1 MEPWQQS
8 LANSLTRPAELAE
21 RFGIDAAPIEAVTR
35 RYPMRI
41 TPHYLGLIRE
51 AGDPI
56 WRQCVP
62 DILELRDAC
71 ACEDPLNEENLS
83 PVPGLVHRYP
93 DRVLFLVSG
102 ACAVYCRFCTRKRK
116 VGCGGMAAEE
126 RDRAA
131 GLDYIAGR
139 PEIRDVILSGGDPLL
154 LADDALEEILM
165 RLKAIP
171 HVEMVRIGS
180 RVPVT
185 LPERV
190 TDDLCALLRR
200 HHPVYLNTHFNHP
213 RELTPAAAQACTR
226 LADAGIPLGNQTVL
240 LRGVNDDPGTMT
252 TLVRGLL
259 KIRVRPYY
267 LHQMD
272 LARGTAHFRTR
283 VETGI
288 GIMRA
293 LRGPVSGM
301 AVPSYVIDTP
311 GGRGKVPI
319 LPEYLE
325 KLGDTVTLR
334 LPDGGRL
341 EFPNKIGE
349 R

>member
-8 LANSLTRPAELAE
+8 LVNSFTSPAELAA
-21 RFGIDAAPIEAVTR
+21 RFGIDPAPLEAVVD

-62 DILELRDAC
+62 DPVELLDEG
-71 ACEDPLNEENLS
+71 ACEDPLHEENLS
-83 PVPGLVHRYP
+83 PVPGIVHRYP

-102 ACAVYCRFCTRKRK
+102 ECAVYCRFCTRKRK
-116 VGCGGMAAEE
+116 VGCSAMASGPAHLS
-126 RDRAA
+126 A

-139 PEIRDVILSGGDPLL
+139 PEIRDVLLSGGDPLL
-154 LADDALEEILM
+154 LPDVALERVLE
-165 RLKAIP
+165 RLRAIP

-185 LPERV
+185 LPERI
-190 TDDLCALLRR
+190 TGSLCALLGR
-200 HHPVYLNTHFNHP
+200 HHPLYLNTHFNHP
-213 RELTPAAAQACTR
+213 RELTPEAARACAR
-226 LADAGIPLGNQTVL
+226 LADAGIPLANQTVL
-240 LRGVNDDPGTMT
+240 LRGVNDDPETMT
-252 TLVRGLL
+252 DLVRGLL

-267 LHQMD
+267 LHHMD
-272 LARGTAHFRTR
+272 LAKGTGHFRTR
-283 VETGI
+283 VEEGI
-288 GIMRA
+288 AIMRA

-301 AVPSYVIDTP
+301 AIPCYVIDTP

-325 KLGDTVTLR
+325 ELGETVVLR

-341 EFPNKIGE
+341 EFPNNVG
-349 R
+349 